1 MKHSGKRKYNG
12 SKPDPK
18 SQLNL
23 GNTVAAFMTDSGED
37 LYLTMIYNKH
47 KEIGMENQYQIII
60 CCDQLEGTD
69 NRHNRKSYNYLI
81 IRKP

>member
-1 MKHSGKRKYNG
+1 MKHSSKRNYNG
-12 SKPDPK
+12 AKPDPK

-47 KEIGMENQYQIII
+47 REREYGGSIPN
-60 CCDQLEGTD
+60 
-69 NRHNRKSYNYLI
+69 NYLLRQ
-81 IRKP
+81 IRANEQPT

>member
-1 MKHSGKRKYNG
+1 MRHRGKRKYNG

-47 KEIGMENQYQIII
+47 RERGYGGSIPN
-60 CCDQLEGTD
+60 
-69 NRHNRKSYNYLI
+69 NYLLRP
-81 IRKP
+81 IRGNGQPT